1 VSDQPER
8 ASPSTQAQPTVEGLD
23 LRRRLA
29 EPGVVQRIVAASFAW
44 LVTILPVAYSRAGT
58 GALKLIAFLA
68 LGSALA
74 GPLLVPT
81 RPRLGRHLGISGF
94 LVAAGIVWTAGSAA
108 LEPTRLDS
116 LRGGIGAVAW
126 GVYAFSWGEP
136 WRFGAPS
143 AEPGGALLRARAALP
158 PLAVPIAGIGIVA
171 GLLLLGGAWW
181 LRDGTR
187 ALIGHA
193 AAVGMATALVTVAAS
208 VAIDRGKRG
217 SAQSAIGPRA
227 ARALM
232 LLALVAVLGV
242 VAIVVRR

>member
-1 VSDQPER
+1 MSDGAER
-8 ASPSTQAQPTVEGLD
+8 ATRESRAEAPAGASAW
-23 LRRRLA
+23 RSRLG

-44 LVTILPVAYSRAGT
+44 LVTIMPAAYSRAGS
-58 GALKLIAFLA
+58 GAVRLVALA
-68 LGSALA
+68 GLAAAVA
-74 GPLLVPT
+74 GPLLVPA
-81 RPRLGRHLGISGF
+81 RPRLGRHVGISGF
-94 LVAAGIVWTAGSAA
+94 LLAAAIVWAAASAA
-108 LEPTRLDS
+108 LEPARLDS

-143 AEPGGALLRARAALP
+143 AEPGGAVLRARAALP
-158 PLAVPIAGIGIVA
+158 PLAVPIAGIGIVS

-181 LRDGTR
+181 LRDPAR

-208 VAIDRGKRG
+208 VAIERGKRG
-217 SAQSAIGPRA
+217 SAPSVVGPRA